1 MMTENGKFLTA
12 RPLWLGLCLMLVGIA
27 STGCTTPTAYRQAI
41 EDRDGEIR
49 SLREERTRLKRERL
63 AAQDE
68 LNALEARLMDA
79 NSALDDI
86 SARPI
91 TPIAAFPD
99 LDAHGVGYG
108 MRNGDLVITIPS
120 SISFGSG
127 KAELSREGREALKA
141 VASTLNGQFLDG
153 FYHVE
158 GHTDDDP
165 IKKSKFASNREL
177 SLARAMAVL
186 NYLVEECS
194 VLDDQCVVVGHGQ
207 YNPLVSNDTK
217 AHKAENRR
225 VEIIVR
231 S

>member
-1 MMTENGKFLTA
+1 MMTENGKFRTA
-12 RPLWLGLCLMLVGIA
+12 PLWLGLVLAGIA
-27 STGCTTPTAYRQAI
+27 STGCTTPTAYRQAL
-41 EDRDGEIR
+41 ENRDGEIR

-68 LNALEARLMDA
+68 LNALEGRLMDA
-79 NSALDDI
+79 SAALDDI
-86 SARPI
+86 SSNRQIPPSAS
-91 TPIAAFPD
+91 FPE

-108 MRNGDLVITIPS
+108 MRNGNLVITIPS

-127 KAELSREGREALKA
+127 KAKLSREGREALKA
-141 VASTLNGQFLDG
+141 VARTLNEQYGDG

-158 GHTDDDP
+158 GHTDADP
-165 IKKSKFASNREL
+165 IKKSRFASNRAL

-186 NYLVEECS
+186 NFIVEECA

-207 YNPLVSNDTK
+207 YNPLVPNDNQANK
-217 AHKAENRR
+217 AQNRR